1 MSKPLPRTTKPIPR
15 APVESDEQRVRKFLE
30 ALGQPAASQPPPSVA
45 HRPTY
50 RKPLVFPH
58 MPPFGSPLPPL
69 VTRPPDMPQ
78 EIQIPPLVAPPP
90 AQPQQP
96 RPPLDE
102 VIFAVHETGAP
113 AEPVPGLTSATERE
127 DRTQLQITASRR
139 SIDMAAL
146 LRSTSGLRG
155 AVIVREILGPPRGL
169 RMLMDFSDG
178 IS

>member
-1 MSKPLPRTTKPIPR
+1 
-15 APVESDEQRVRKFLE
+15 
-30 ALGQPAASQPPPSVA
+30 
-45 HRPTY
+45 
-50 RKPLVFPH
+50 
-58 MPPFGSPLPPL
+58 
-69 VTRPPDMPQ
+69 MPQ
-78 EIQIPPLVAPPP
+78 EIQIPPLVAPPS

-155 AVIVREILGPPRGL
+155 AVIVREILGPPRAL
-169 RMLMDFSDG
+169 RMQTEFGDG
-178 IS
+178 IL